1 MTDTPTP
8 VLIPLDLVD
17 DNPFQPRLVYDAL
30 RIMAIAASIAEHGLL
45 QVPIARQVDGG
56 RYQLAFGHSRA
67 RAYRHLATNQ
77 PGEGWRVMPLIVR
90 ALDDETMALHAW
102 AENRDRSDL
111 TAYEEAKAI
120 ETYTTAF
127 GWSHKAAAER
137 LQLDR
142 TTVTNKLS
150 LLRLP
155 QQVLTLLERGELSER
170 QAMALRPLAE
180 LPTAAWDAQF
190 QIWTGQQSIASLEH
204 LVTLAPSWPADRLRE
219 RVTEVLNK
227 LTIDLDKEEFAKR
240 EIALATVRAASCKEC
255 PLRLKSTNRCSDA
268 TCAGD
273 KRAVILREKAA
284 PAAEKAKLPAVVV
297 QSYRDYDGLSG
308 VPLPALRAEAK
319 RRGCGK
325 LGVAYADQWFSHQV
339 ADHPKCGIVC
349 AHGEGGR
356 CVCKAAVSRGAEN
369 AAAVNEAAQKKADKK
384 QMKQVYKEPAEA
396 ALASVLAATPIG
408 ALRLLVKRLG
418 SHNTLEKLGAG
429 ATGAQLAQELA
440 TILVKEEI
448 KYHYDYGVD
457 LPKAKQALE
466 KMLTAAEVAFPWAAQ
481 EAAAQEAEQ
490 ATRIALLRQRL
501 DEARELAELPIAD
514 SFLGDARQLLGRLPE
529 GHPEHAALA
538 GEIAGA
544 QAAVDMTRIA
554 AQQRSKAQAA
564 EDAQREAEH
573 EAAYNAQFM
582 TAPAPSPRR
591 LSLEE
596 IAAHLAAIEE
606 RWNAHGGMGATDEE
620 NLRWLGEELAANTQ
634 PLIGRKGEL
643 RGQIQRMERRL
654 SAQGAKAAPEGVR
667 AHLPALDSG
676 DALTFAQI
684 VAWLDAIDS
693 GAQPLDEDQLGHL
706 ADHLQE
712 LAGDATIPDGDFEAA
727 TVRIEDL
734 ADQVIARAKAA
745 D

>member
-1 MTDTPTP
+1 

-17 DNPFQPRLVYDAL
+17 DNPFQPRLVYDAE
-30 RIMAIAASIAEHGLL
+30 RIAAIAASIAEHGLL
-45 QVPIARQVDGG
+45 QVPIARPTGA
-56 RYQLAFGHSRA
+56 RYQLAFGHSRL
-67 RAYRHLATNQ
+67 RAYRALATNQ
-77 PGEGWRVMPLIVR
+77 PGDGWRVMPLVVR

-102 AENRDRSDL
+102 TENRDRSDL

-155 QQVLTLLERGELSER
+155 QQALTLLERGELSER

-180 LPTAAWDAQF
+180 LPATAWDERF
-190 QIWTGQQSIASLEH
+190 NIWTGQQSVVSLEH

-219 RVTEVLNK
+219 RVGEVLNK

-240 EIALATVRAASCKEC
+240 EIALASVRAASCKEC
-255 PLRLKSTNRCSDA
+255 PLRLKSTNRCPDA

-284 PAAEKAKLPAVVV
+284 PAAEKAKLPAVAVA
-297 QSYRDYDGLSG
+297 SYRDYDSLNS

-319 RRGCGK
+319 RRACGK
-325 LGVAYADQWFSHQV
+325 LGVVYIERTWLPHTV
-339 ADHPKCGIVC
+339 AEHPNCGIVC

-356 CVCKAAVSRGAEN
+356 CVCRAAVAKAAEGAV
-369 AAAVNEAAQKKADKK
+369 ALNEAAKKKADKK
-384 QMKQVYKEPAEA
+384 EIKERYKLPAEA
-396 ALASVLAATPIG
+396 ALATALAAAPIG
-408 ALRLLVKRLG
+408 ALRLLLRLG
-418 SHNTLEKLGAG
+418 SPNALAKLGAG
-429 ATGAQLAQELA
+429 ATVAQLAQELA
-440 TILVKEEI
+440 VILVKEEI

-466 KMLTAAEVAFPWAAQ
+466 KMLAAADVALPWAAQ
-481 EAAAQEAEQ
+481 EAAQQEAKTVE
-490 ATRIALLRQRL
+490 RIALLRQRL
-501 DEARELAELPIAD
+501 DEAQELAELPIAD

-544 QAAVDMTRIA
+544 QAAVDMTRID
-554 AQQRSKAQAA
+554 AQRRAQATAA
-564 EDAQREAEH
+564 EDAQRAAEH

-582 TAPAPSPRR
+582 TAPAS
-591 LSLEE
+591 
-596 IAAHLAAIEE
+596 
-606 RWNAHGGMGATDEE
+606 
-620 NLRWLGEELAANTQ
+620 
-634 PLIGRKGEL
+634 
-643 RGQIQRMERRL
+643 
-654 SAQGAKAAPEGVR
+654 GVR
-667 AHLPALDSG
+667 AHTLAPLDGEPLTFPQILAWIDALERGTQALDEVLLG
-676 DALTFAQI
+676 D
-684 VAWLDAIDS
+684 VAN
-693 GAQPLDEDQLGHL
+693 HL
-706 ADHLQE
+706 ADCV
-712 LAGDATIPDGDFEAA
+712 GDETIPDGDYEAA
-727 TVRIEDL
+727 TVRIDDL